1 MSEVQTVENMVTIT
15 IDGAQY
21 QAKEGEYIL
30 NAARANDVFIPAIC
44 YLTRCSPTL
53 ACRICLVEADGKQV
67 YSCNAKV
74 KEGMEVTTSTP
85 TILEE
90 RRAIMEVYDVNH
102 PLQCGVCDKSG
113 ECELQNYTLE
123 IGVDSQSYMIPDTK
137 RETTN
142 WSSVLHY
149 DPGLCIVCERCTTV
163 CKDMIGDAAITTAK
177 RGGADL
183 DKAYKDTMP
192 KDAYAMWNKLQKSVI
207 APSNGTEFTNCS
219 DCGECLAVCPVGA
232 LVSRDFVYK
241 SNAWELKRIPAV
253 AAHSSDGAQIYYE
266 VKHGSIEDR
275 TEKIYRVTNE
285 WNFVSLDGSARFA
298 YDFEN
303 RGADNKGVKKDST
316 AFSAALEAFKKAE
329 TIRFNAIITNEEAMM
344 LQTLKEKMGLKLYN
358 PEVRAFQKFLGYYTA
373 ASGSSL
379 YSTDTDA
386 IMRKSDF
393 VIAVGT
399 ALRHDSPALKYAF
412 NNVQKLNKGAGLYFH
427 PIADTLIA
435 GFGKSVE
442 TFIHKAGLEE
452 AVLYLILDL
461 FADKEKLPAEVKAYI
476 DSFKTTQTQTIT
488 EKVEKTVKEMVL
500 NEETGEEEEV
510 SKKVKEEVQKEITVT
525 SNGLVDLL
533 GGDSS
538 KFDDVFAKMISKKEA
553 FSLMVGEDF
562 YFHPKAENLAK
573 LVALIEATCSM
584 DVVMTPPKSNALG
597 VALICDLDDTGTGYT
612 IGYNENGDFR
622 LSALGDGDLDMP
634 AMNQQEG
641 TLTSISKRVLPTNA
655 ALEYEGYELN
665 DIVKAL
671 VGAPEQTIEW
681 TEMLPVSKGFK
692 ALAFD
697 SLPNAF
703 SNDGRDNRGYV
714 LDVKREEV
722 QLPAVASFD
731 PNAVLEG
738 EIAYRC
744 NPARQFN
751 DFTDKSHEIFETFS
765 LYASPAK
772 AESLGK
778 KVEVVFENGSI
789 VLDVVADAKMEGDIV
804 KVPDFKAAKDVYG
817 LFGESRYQ
825 TVTLRKV

>member
-1 MSEVQTVENMVTIT
+1 MSEVQTVDNMVSIS
-15 IDGAQY
+15 IDGVEY
-21 QAKEGEYIL
+21 KAKEGEFIL

-67 YSCNAKV
+67 YACNAKV
-74 KEGMEVTTSTP
+74 KEGMEVTTETP
-85 TILEE
+85 NILEE

-123 IGVDSQSYMIPDTK
+123 LGVDSQSYMIPDTK
-137 RETTN
+137 REATN

-163 CKDMIGDAAITTAK
+163 CKDMIGDAAITTVK

-183 DKAYKDTMP
+183 DKGYKETMP
-192 KDAYAMWNKLQKSVI
+192 KDAYSMWNKLQKSVI

-232 LVSRDFVYK
+232 LVSRDFVYQ
-241 SNAWELKRIPAV
+241 SNAWDLRRIPAV

-266 VKHGSIEDR
+266 VKPTSIEDR
-275 TEKIYRVTNE
+275 SEKIYRVTNE

-303 RGADNKGVKKDST
+303 RNVSKDEA
-316 AFSAALEAFKKAE
+316 AFNAALEAFKKAD
-329 TIRFNAIITNEEAMM
+329 TVRFNSMITNEEAMM

-358 PEVRAFQKFLGYYTA
+358 PEVRAFQKFLEHYKA
-373 ASGSSL
+373 ASGNSL

-386 IMRKSDF
+386 IMKKSDF
-393 VIAVGT
+393 VISVGA
-399 ALRHDSPALKYAF
+399 ALRNDSPAMKYAF
-412 NNVQKLNKGAGLYFH
+412 NNVQKLNKGAGIYFH
-427 PIADTLIA
+427 PVGDTLIPT
-435 GFGKSVE
+435 FGKTVE
-442 TFIHKAGLEE
+442 IFNHKVGLEE
-452 AVLYLILDL
+452 AALYLVLDL
-461 FADKEKLPAEVKAYI
+461 FADKEKLPSEVKDYI
-476 DSFKTTQTQTIT
+476 ESFKST
-488 EKVEKTVKEMVL
+488 ETRTVKEQVMKTVKEMVV

-510 SKKVKEEVQKEITVT
+510 SKKVKETVEKEITVT
-525 SNGLVDLL
+525 INGLVNLL
-533 GGDSS
+533 GGDSE
-538 KFDDVFAKMISKKEA
+538 KFDDAFDKMMKKKEA
-553 FSLMVGEDF
+553 FSLMVGEDL
-562 YFHPKAENLAK
+562 YFHEKAENLAK
-573 LVALIEATCSM
+573 LVALVEATCNI

-597 VALICDLDDTGTGYT
+597 VALICDLADECSGYT
-612 IGYNENGDFR
+612 VGYNENGDFR

-641 TLTSISKRVLPTNA
+641 TLTSMTKRVLPTNA
-655 ALEYEGYELN
+655 ALEYDGYELN

-671 VGAPEQTIEW
+671 VGAPDLTIDW
-681 TEMLPVSKGFK
+681 TSVLPTDKGFK
-692 ALAFD
+692 AVEFD

-703 SNDGRDNRGYV
+703 TNQGVDNRGYV
-714 LDVKREEV
+714 LETSNVETE
-722 QLPAVASFD
+722 LPAVEKFD
-731 PNAVLEG
+731 ESLALEG

-751 DFTDKSHEIFETFS
+751 DFTDKSHEIFEAFA
-765 LYASPAK
+765 LYASTAK
-772 AESLGK
+772 AESLGE

-789 VLDVVADAKMEGDIV
+789 TLDVVADEKIQGDIV
-804 KVPDFKAAKDVYG
+804 KVPDFKSAKDVYG
-817 LFGESRYQ
+817 LFGEARYQ

>member
-1 MSEVQTVENMVTIT
+1 MSEVQTVDNMVTIS
-15 IDGAQY
+15 IDGVEY
-21 QAKEGEYIL
+21 KAKEDEYIL

-67 YSCNAKV
+67 YACNAKV
-74 KEGMEVTTSTP
+74 KEGMEVTTATP

-123 IGVDSQSYMIPDTK
+123 LAVDSQSYMIPDTK

-163 CKDMIGDAAITTAK
+163 CKDMVGDAAITTVK
-177 RGGADL
+177 RGGAEL
-183 DKAYKDTMP
+183 DKGYKDTMP

-219 DCGECLAVCPVGA
+219 DCGECIAVCPVGA

-241 SNAWELKRIPAV
+241 SNAWDLKRIPAV
-253 AAHSSDGAQIYYE
+253 AAHSSDGAHIYYE
-266 VKHGSIEDR
+266 VKPTSIEDR
-275 TEKIYRVTNE
+275 SEKIYRVTNE
-285 WNFVSLDGSARFA
+285 WNYVSLDGSARFA

-303 RGADNKGVKKDST
+303 RGVTKDEA
-316 AFSAALEAFKKAE
+316 AFNTALEAFKKAD
-329 TIRFNAIITNEEAMM
+329 TIRFNSMITNEEAMM

-386 IMRKSDF
+386 IMKKSDF
-393 VIAVGT
+393 VISVGA
-399 ALRHDSPALKYAF
+399 ALRNDSPALKYAF

-427 PIADTLIA
+427 PVGDTLIPS
-435 GFGKSVE
+435 FGKSIEVF
-442 TFIHKAGLEE
+442 THKVGLEE
-452 AVLYLILDL
+452 AALYLVLDL
-461 FADKEKLPAEVKAYI
+461 FADKDKLPAEVKEYI
-476 DSFKTTQTQTIT
+476 ESFKRTETRTIT
-488 EKVEKTVKEMVL
+488 EKVEKTVTEMVL

-510 SKKVKEEVQKEITVT
+510 AKKVKETVEKEITI
-525 SNGLVDLL
+525 SINGLVDML
-533 GGDSS
+533 GGDSEAFAEA
-538 KFDDVFAKMISKKEA
+538 FDKMMKKKEA
-553 FSLMVGEDF
+553 FSLMIGEDL
-562 YFHPKAENLAK
+562 YFHEKAENLAK
-573 LVALIEATCSM
+573 LVALIEATCNI

-597 VALICDLDDTGTGYT
+597 VALICDLDDTCTGYT
-612 IGYNENGDFR
+612 VGYNENGDFR
-622 LSALGDGDLDMP
+622 LSALGNGDLDMP

-641 TLTSISKRVLPTNA
+641 TLTSMGKRVLPTNA
-655 ALEYEGYELN
+655 ALEYGGYELN
-665 DIVKAL
+665 DIMKAL
-671 VGAPEQTIEW
+671 VGAPAETIDW
-681 TEMLPVSKGFK
+681 TEMLPVEKGFK
-692 ALAFD
+692 RVAFD

-703 SNDGRDNRGYV
+703 RNDGTDNRGYR
-714 LDVKREEV
+714 LDITTQEAE
-722 QLPAVASFD
+722 LPKVEKFD
-731 PNAVLEG
+731 EGRVLEG

-751 DFTDKSHEIFETFS
+751 DFTDKSHEIFERFA
-765 LYASPAK
+765 LYASTAK
-772 AESLGK
+772 AETLGE

-789 VLDVVADAKMEGDIV
+789 TLDVVADEKILGDIV
-804 KVPDFKAAKDVYG
+804 KVPDFKSAKDVYG
-817 LFGESRYQ
+817 LFGGSRYQ